1 MGRGS
6 QSDRL
11 RQPVSSERSWWL
23 WLTVW
28 TVLGLGIRV
37 ASVLGRPHRVAGG
50 DAYFYHNAAN
60 LLVAG
65 HGYINPFLYY
75 SGHGTVQTASFPPGF
90 VFVLAVVASIGLK
103 SFFAQRIWCCIVG
116 AGAIVLCGL
125 AGREIGGR
133 KVGLMAAF
141 LVAVYPNIWMSDE
154 LGLSETLSPVLVA
167 LVLLMAYRFWKRPGW
182 WTAVWLG
189 AAIGAAA
196 LTRDE
201 LSLLG
206 AFIVV
211 PLVLTARTLSWRR
224 RVAVLAVATVAA
236 VVVVGPWVGYNLSR
250 FKNPVFIS
258 SGLGVTLASANCS
271 AVYSGP
277 FEGYW
282 SYGCALRTPI
292 NPHVDESVQG
302 AEAQT
307 YALHFVR
314 SHENRILPVEAAR
327 LGRAFGFF
335 HPLQQIRLDSA
346 VETRPY
352 HWALAGLGAYYGLL
366 AASVGGL
373 VILRRRRIPIFP
385 LLAVGLTVVFSVG
398 VTFGTTRYRSPF
410 EVSLVLM
417 SAVLLDWIWTPVGDH
432 GHVWSRRG
440 HRVLRP
446 PDRSGALPSTP
457 EGTGEGE
464 PSETALQAPTG

>member
-28 TVLGLGIRV
+28 TVVGLGIRV

-90 VFVLAVVASIGLK
+90 VFVLAVVASVGLK

-116 AGAIVLCGL
+116 AAAIVLCGL

-133 KVGLMAAF
+133 KVGLIAAF

-189 AAIGAAA
+189 ASIGAAA

-201 LSLLG
+201 L
-206 AFIVV
+206 
-211 PLVLTARTLSWRR
+211 
-224 RVAVLAVATVAA
+224 
-236 VVVVGPWVGYNLSR
+236 
-250 FKNPVFIS
+250 
-258 SGLGVTLASANCS
+258 CS
-271 AVYSGP
+271 AGGVHRRTAGP
-277 FEGYW
+277 DGQD
-282 SYGCALRTPI
+282 ALVAPPGGRTGSR
-292 NPHVDESVQG
+292 H
-302 AEAQT
+302 
-307 YALHFVR
+307 
-314 SHENRILPVEAAR
+314 
-327 LGRAFGFF
+327 
-335 HPLQQIRLDSA
+335 
-346 VETRPY
+346 
-352 HWALAGLGAYYGLL
+352 
-366 AASVGGL
+366 
-373 VILRRRRIPIFP
+373 RRRRRGGGSLGRVQPDP
-385 LLAVGLTVVFSVG
+385 GSRTRSSSV
-398 VTFGTTRYRSPF
+398 R
-410 EVSLVLM
+410 VS
-417 SAVLLDWIWTPVGDH
+417 A
-432 GHVWSRRG
+432 
-440 HRVLRP
+440 
-446 PDRSGALPSTP
+446 
-457 EGTGEGE
+457 
-464 PSETALQAPTG
+464 